1 MNTPFENNTI
11 YTIND
16 KFYLNINGTTAIN
29 LSDDLQ
35 QYKAKYP
42 NIEDNKLGLFI
53 EINENEIDRVTS
65 NTDRYSSVDDQT
77 PIGRFAKNASLIIS
91 RAVRHGQPAAQNVLN
106 ALNNAEINY
115 LDSSSLSDNSEFSLS
130 VIANYI
136 DVEANNILNDIN
148 RFIKI
153 DGIDKPINDKDV
165 IGKVLKDEQL
175 QNRFLDV
182 ILSANTFKNK
192 YKLISEIDID
202 STNLDNKTKEN
213 IRKIQKLV
221 NQVDSNTTVHSAR
234 KDWFERWIQL
244 RTTNPNYI
252 SGLMKEFDAYGDTGF
267 MDYWIQDIRAN
278 RNFVLQNILKDVM
291 GTVEEGRLNGI
302 KESNDFRN
310 YLKELKTRAAKA
322 GKSVSL
328 NSIIDDDG
336 RLIQPNNPIWEE
348 KMKKY
353 RDAAIEAE
361 QKFGINSVEH
371 LIALSNKA
379 KFIDMTTIHQL
390 KPITVQDEDGNDVTI
405 EYSTYIINLE
415 RSLLGLKKEMMVF
428 LKNLLNIKDL
438 MVEYEIF

>member
-1 MNTPFENNTI
+1 M
-11 YTIND
+11 
-16 KFYLNINGTTAIN
+16 
-29 LSDDLQ
+29 
-35 QYKAKYP
+35 
-42 NIEDNKLGLFI
+42 LF
-53 EINENEIDRVTS
+53 RS
-65 NTDRYSSVDDQT
+65 
-77 PIGRFAKNASLIIS
+77 GRFAKNASLIIS

-153 DGIDKPINDKDV
+153 NGIDKPINDKDV

-202 STNLDNKTKEN
+202 STNLDDKTKEN

-252 SGLMKEFDAYGDTGF
+252 SGLMKEFDA
-267 MDYWIQDIRAN
+267 
-278 RNFVLQNILKDVM
+278 
-291 GTVEEGRLNGI
+291 
-302 KESNDFRN
+302 
-310 YLKELKTRAAKA
+310 
-322 GKSVSL
+322 
-328 NSIIDDDG
+328 
-336 RLIQPNNPIWEE
+336 
-348 KMKKY
+348 
-353 RDAAIEAE
+353 
-361 QKFGINSVEH
+361 
-371 LIALSNKA
+371 
-379 KFIDMTTIHQL
+379 
-390 KPITVQDEDGNDVTI
+390 
-405 EYSTYIINLE
+405 
-415 RSLLGLKKEMMVF
+415 
-428 LKNLLNIKDL
+428 
-438 MVEYEIF
+438 